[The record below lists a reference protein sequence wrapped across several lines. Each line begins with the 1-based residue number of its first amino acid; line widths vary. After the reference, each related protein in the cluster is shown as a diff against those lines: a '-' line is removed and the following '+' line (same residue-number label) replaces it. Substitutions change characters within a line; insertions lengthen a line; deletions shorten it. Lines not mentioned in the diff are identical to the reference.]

1 MSNDTYSQ
9 TTIKSDKQ
17 LMSGAYAG
25 LSLLS
30 ELMKEYKTDY
40 TDNMLKSGEA
50 FCCGVS
56 AALDVLNTPTNADR
70 ETPISHKPISK
81 FTIFK
86 NKLRDKIVSINYKN
100 LAVNLFRFVLGAV
113 ASDLFIK
120 SIAKLASLYF

>member
-25 LSLLS
+25 LSTLS

-40 TDNMLKSGEA
+40 TDNMFKSGEA
-50 FCCGVS
+50 LCRVIS
-56 AALDVLNTPTNADR
+56 AASVVLNTPTNTDR

-86 NKLRDKIVSINYKN
+86 NKLKDKIVNINYKN
-100 LAVNLFRFVLGAV
+100 LAVSLFRFVLGAF
-113 ASDLFIK
+113 AGDLLIK
-120 SIAKLASLYF
+120 SVAKLSSLYF

>member
-1 MSNDTYSQ
+1 MPNDTYSQ

-25 LSLLS
+25 LSTLS

-50 FCCGVS
+50 LCRGVS
-56 AALDVLNTPTNADR
+56 TALVVLSTTTNTDQ
-70 ETPISHKPISK
+70 ETPLSHKPISK
-81 FTIFK
+81 FTIFN
-86 NKLRDKIVSINYKN
+86 NKLRDKIVNINYKN

-120 SIAKLASLYF
+120 SVAKLSNLYF